1 MPEDGHKKRGNA
13 LIALALP
20 AEGEKFTPP
29 TLNDLHLPPIF
40 ESGDFVLT
48 KQMLLMVLSVILIAG
63 FFLFAIRRR
72 SMVPSRVQ
80 FIGEEGYAFVRN
92 SLGRE
97 IIGQG
102 FLKWVP
108 LLFTVFFFVLVN
120 NIFGLIP
127 LLQLPSFSHVG
138 SAYALA
144 AMIYVTWV
152 GVGIKKYGMK
162 FFKLMT
168 VPAGVPLWLLFIL
181 VPIEIISNFIV
192 RPITH
197 SLRLMATMLAGHLIV
212 ALAATGAEYLIVAQ
226 QNLALKGAGLLV
238 VAGSVGMG
246 LLEALIMVLQ
256 AFVFA
261 LLTAIYLQ
269 GAEHADSH

>member
-1 MPEDGHKKRGNA
+1 M
-13 LIALALP
+13 
-20 AEGEKFTPP
+20 
-29 TLNDLHLPPIF
+29 PPIF
-40 ESGDFVLT
+40 EIGDFGLT
-48 KQMLLMVLSVILIAG
+48 KQMLLLVLSVILIAG
-63 FFLFAIRRR
+63 FFLVAIRHRA
-72 SMVPSRVQ
+72 MVPGKLQ
-80 FIGEEGYAFVRN
+80 FVAEEGYAFVRN

-127 LLQLPSFSHVG
+127 ILQLPSFSHVG
-138 SAYALA
+138 SAYAIA

-152 GVGIKKYGMK
+152 GVGIKKYGLK
-162 FFKLMT
+162 FFKLMV
-168 VPAGVPLWLLFIL
+168 VPAGVPFMLLFIL

-192 RPITH
+192 RPVTH
-197 SLRLMATMLAGHLIV
+197 SLRLMATMLAGHLIA
-212 ALAATGAEYLIVAQ
+212 ALGATGAEYLITVQ
-226 QNLALKGAGLLV
+226 ENLFLKGAGIFV
-238 VAGSVGMG
+238 IGGAVAMG

-261 LLTAIYLQ
+261 LLTAIYIQ
-269 GAEHADSH
+269 GAEHADAH